1 MQYPGIEH
9 AVRSQSKWF
18 RKSASMED
26 VSFAAAFMMQND
38 NLTGCFGPLRDQYIN
53 YNLRIGK
60 EAAGDARTV
69 QEVKF
74 SLSAP

>member
-1 MQYPGIEH
+1 
-9 AVRSQSKWF
+9 
-18 RKSASMED
+18 MED

-69 QEVKF
+69 QGVKF
-74 SLSAP
+74 SLSAPWEQSGGVELVLHSNQVV